1 MDVKGAYTTIKEF
14 LFTFE
19 SCEVFSSFSN
29 DQQSRWSFQAGREI
43 IIPDYQREFRWQ
55 EKQFYD
61 LVQDINNNNCYL
73 GQIAVSCRPNSS
85 KYYLVD
91 GQQRLTSL
99 IILLTVLCRY
109 FYVYDDSLNIS
120 KHELHY
126 AANNAFSE
134 GSRLKFT
141 SNCFSDFQKFIS
153 QIYQEKDAQAETF
166 EEGFFP
172 KPSQDSYEQAPRYI
186 NACSYLNKLI
196 YNAMKDKTS
205 KADKLNFVKTF
216 IDKIYNTKISV
227 VVFEGNNLC
236 ESEKIFLDINEK
248 GLGLDDEDILKA
260 YFFRSVS
267 SEYGDQAL
275 KTWSELKE
283 NFFRFKKA
291 LCCSEKTSLEMLVNF
306 SLQTSLL
313 SEECNYDFD
322 KFTSDLRYVAKEKKH
337 ICELFTDSELQKAIQ
352 NTSSFFYEMASLVEN
367 DVNAS
372 YYKDYFKGI
381 DSTVR
386 AVFHLLLQT
395 LGKSEMKII
404 FIALMKIRWLK
415 NKSSESLSLEDII
428 QVFSFYIISNI
439 SGIKKEKSLLTQK
452 FMSAKNI
459 SDAYK
464 SLFVIEK
471 NLLLESNEKAATLKS
486 DQEKAEYLSFNIQ
499 MFYNDFTFDANNNRW
514 KISITNQEFLAK
526 YSSNR
531 EKYIKDHF
539 IIQNGKSI
547 LLSNNDTIS
556 INSKMK
562 SLRKRAYNFI
572 YHKDEFENIDF
583 VSRINKIDLAAKEKP
598 IEETY
603 GKYEIAYFEFIKQQL
618 ELYFHNDNT
627 IPTWDETIKLYEA
640 SLPNDFQPIVVH
652 LLQDNCSTWNNK
664 ICTFFLEQLSQ

>member
-14 LFTFE
+14 LFTCE
-19 SCEVFSSFSN
+19 SCEVLSSFSN

-91 GQQRLTSL
+91 GQQRITSL

-109 FYVYDDSLNIS
+109 FYVYDDNINIS

-126 AANNAFSE
+126 AANNASYE

-141 SNCFSDFQKFIS
+141 SNCFSDFQNFVSHIYRNKDS
-153 QIYQEKDAQAETF
+153 QVEIF
-166 EEGFFP
+166 EEGLFS

-196 YNAMKDKTS
+196 YNAIKDMTT
-205 KADKLNFVKTF
+205 KADKLNFIKIF

-248 GLGLDDEDILKA
+248 GLGLDNEDILKA

-267 SEYGDQAL
+267 SEHGDQAL
-275 KTWSELKE
+275 KTWSALKE
-283 NFFRFKKA
+283 NFFNFKKA
-291 LCCSEKTSLEMLVNF
+291 LCCSEKTSLEMIVNF
-306 SLQTSLL
+306 SLQTALL
-313 SEECNYDFD
+313 SEESSYDFD

-337 ICELFTDSELQKAIQ
+337 VCELFIDSELQQAIE
-352 NTSSFFYEMASLVEN
+352 NTSKFLKDVADLVEN
-367 DVNAS
+367 NADSS
-372 YYKDYFKGI
+372 YYKKYFHGEN
-381 DSTVR
+381 STSR
-386 AVFHLLLQT
+386 PVFHLLFQT
-395 LGKSEMKII
+395 LGKAEMKII
-404 FIALMKIRWLK
+404 FIALMKIWWLK
-415 NKSSESLSLEDII
+415 NNKNEVLTLEDIV
-428 QVFSFYIISNI
+428 QLFSFYIVSNI
-439 SGIKKEKSLLTQK
+439 SGIKKEKSLLSKK
-452 FMSAKNI
+452 FMSAKSVN
-459 SDAYK
+459 DAYVA
-464 SLFVIEK
+464 LFDIEK
-471 NLLLESNEKAATLKS
+471 NLLIESNEKAATLKW

-499 MFYNDFTFDANNNRW
+499 MFYNDFIFDCNENHW
-514 KISITNQEFLAK
+514 KIAISNQKFLAK

-531 EKYIKDHF
+531 EKYIKYHF
-539 IIQNGKSI
+539 IIQNGNNI
-547 LLSNNDTIS
+547 LLKNNTTIS

-562 SLRKRAYNFI
+562 TLRKRAYNFI
-572 YHKDEFENIDF
+572 YHEDIFENIDF
-583 VSRINKIDLAAKEKP
+583 VSRINKIDLAAKDKP

-603 GKYEIAYFEFIKQQL
+603 GKYEIAYFNFIKEQL
-618 ELYFHNDNT
+618 ELYFHKDNI
-627 IPTWDETIKLYEA
+627 IPTWDETIKLYES
-640 SLPNDFQPIVVH
+640 SLPNAFQSIVVY
-652 LLQDNCSTWNNK
+652 LLQDHCSTWNNK
-664 ICTFFLEQLSQ
+664 VCTFFLEQLS